1 MQVYTSPW
9 ATLIMRALRPQF
21 GLIVL
26 SIVGL
31 VSACAHASQHK
42 YQQGTLIE
50 GAIYDWCHYD
60 CQPFD
65 SPTLYFCVQV
75 DNRVL
80 VGSGGTGWRWAY
92 DNTKMLAFKGKPISV
107 RYSDHSIWI
116 VRTDGKEM
124 HLKQNYSRNVFRNAA
139 CAAEIHVHWLNHLK
153 NTTRPNGVPSQA
165 ILVPQSDKSYF
176 YVDCTFDSKS
186 NWDLCSLWDEKG
198 RMYGQQECVSRET
211 HRGVVQSALT
221 IDPLTTTSDYEFH
234 LKNGVVLADWAKGR
248 INNKPIP
255 GSIPPL
261 PPLPPQKLPSDQHKH

>member
-1 MQVYTSPW
+1 M
-9 ATLIMRALRPQF
+9 AALA
-21 GLIVL
+21 V
-26 SIVGL
+26 
-31 VSACAHASQHK
+31 VSSSASSSHRK
-42 YQQGTLIE
+42 YQDAKLVE
-50 GAIYDWCHYD
+50 GEIYSWCHFD
-60 CQPFD
+60 CAPFD
-65 SPTLYFCVQV
+65 NPELFFCLQV
-75 DNRVL
+75 DNRTL
-80 VGSGGTGWRWAY
+80 IASGGTGWRWAY
-92 DNTKMLAFKGKPISV
+92 DNTKMLGFQGKTVSV
-107 RYSDHSIWI
+107 RYNDRSIWI

-124 HLKQNYSRNVFRNAA
+124 HLKQNYSLNVFRNAA
-139 CAAEIHVHWLNHLK
+139 CTAEIHVHWLNHLK

-165 ILVPQSDKSYF
+165 ILVPQSEKSYF

-198 RMYGQQECVSRET
+198 HMYGQQECVNRES

-261 PPLPPQKLPSDQHKH
+261 PPPHKNSQATSTSIERP